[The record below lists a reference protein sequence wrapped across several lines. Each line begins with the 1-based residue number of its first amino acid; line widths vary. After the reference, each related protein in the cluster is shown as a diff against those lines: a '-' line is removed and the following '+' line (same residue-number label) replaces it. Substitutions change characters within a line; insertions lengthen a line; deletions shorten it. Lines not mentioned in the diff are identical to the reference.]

1 MLYLMLL
8 DFLLSFPG
16 SIHFICSSFLGFLS
30 YLNAIGTV
38 LLTHYAIEYDSA
50 LGAEQFSGHN
60 YRRCLDFIL
69 FACRFGEN
77 RRGLRRPVLK
87 KSAVRALIRL

>member
-16 SIHFICSSFLGFLS
+16 SIHFIYSSFWGFLS

-38 LLTHYAIEYDSA
+38 LLAHFGCAGPIECF
-50 LGAEQFSGHN
+50 LHIPNKQ
-60 YRRCLDFIL
+60 
-69 FACRFGEN
+69 
-77 RRGLRRPVLK
+77 
-87 KSAVRALIRL
+87 IRLNHFVGDPARFFYL

>member
-30 YLNAIGTV
+30 YLNAIGTDPCAPPV
-38 LLTHYAIEYDSA
+38 RQSPVRYGGKTTEGKILDRLDDRIQSSEGTDT
-50 LGAEQFSGHN
+50 F
-60 YRRCLDFIL
+60 YR
-69 FACRFGEN
+69 
-77 RRGLRRPVLK
+77 
-87 KSAVRALIRL
+87 